1 MIDDDDDGG
10 DDDDDDDGDD
20 DDDDDGDDDDDDDDC
35 EQRLWIVTHGQIEV
49 TLQCLWTFRGVAEK
63 LDVDTAT
70 KTWLYYSL
78 YLLTAPTL

>member
-1 MIDDDDDGG
+1 MPAVGRLWPSDD
-10 DDDDDDDGDD
+10 
-20 DDDDDGDDDDDDDDC
+20 DDDDDDDDC
-35 EQRLWIVTHGQIEV
+35 GQRLWIVNHGHMEV

>member
-1 MIDDDDDGG
+1 MASIHHHFARDHRVKIFDD
-10 DDDDDDDGDD
+10 
-20 DDDDDGDDDDDDDDC
+20 DDDDDDDDC
-35 EQRLWIVTHGQIEV
+35 EQRLWIVTHGRIEV